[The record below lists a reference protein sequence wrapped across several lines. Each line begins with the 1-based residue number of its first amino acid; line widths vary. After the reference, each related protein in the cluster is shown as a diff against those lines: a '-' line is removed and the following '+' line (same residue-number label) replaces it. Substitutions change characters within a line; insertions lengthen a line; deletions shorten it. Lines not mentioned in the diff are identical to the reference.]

1 VDTPTLMMIH
11 GLVGSLRYFNPQA
24 RMPNI
29 RVIAEDLLGYGGLAD
44 VPPERL
50 TLAAQADRVAGR
62 IDELPDEKMW
72 LLGHSMGG
80 AVAVLAAD
88 RRPERIRGI
97 INVEGNLTEK
107 DTFWSRKIAAKQLDE
122 WETDYKRM
130 QADAAGWLTRCG
142 VALTP
147 ERVGWAEQ
155 ILAYQP
161 ARTVYAMAQA
171 LLAETLGPAY
181 LEVVRGLLERDV
193 SMHLLAGEKSAGA
206 WGVPDFVR
214 TAAASYTEQPAVGHL
229 MMLEDP
235 DTFCKL
241 VQSVVRGSGRV

>member
-1 VDTPTLMMIH
+1 MDNPSLVMIH

-24 RMPNI
+24 RMPDV
-29 RVIAEDLLGYGGLAD
+29 RVIAEDLLGYGVLAD

-50 TLAAQADRVAGR
+50 TLAAQADHVAGR
-62 IDELPDEKMW
+62 IDELPDEKVW

-88 RRPERIRGI
+88 RRPGRIRGI

-107 DTFWSRKIAAKQLDE
+107 DTFWSRRIAAKPLDE

-147 ERVGWAEQ
+147 ERVGWAER

-171 LLAETLGPAY
+171 LLAETLGSAY
-181 LEVVRGLLERDV
+181 LDVVRGLFERGIP
-193 SMHLLAGEKSAGA
+193 MHLLAGEKSAAA

-229 MMLEDP
+229 MMLEAP
-235 DTFCKL
+235 EVFCDL
-241 VQSVVRGSGRV
+241 VQSVLRGSGRM